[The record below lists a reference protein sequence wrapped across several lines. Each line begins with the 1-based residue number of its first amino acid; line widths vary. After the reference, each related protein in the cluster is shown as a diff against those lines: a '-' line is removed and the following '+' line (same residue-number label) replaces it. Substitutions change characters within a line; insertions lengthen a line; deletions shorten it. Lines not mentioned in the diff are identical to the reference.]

1 MKVLRNTG
9 ADRVIDVIR
18 PWITLGNRLDVVS
31 PTFSLFAFAEV
42 LRDLSKLSKAR
53 LVLPSNGR
61 DLALLGTATDRGA
74 RNKLQSRWLARQCAT
89 WLEQKAELRESR
101 DAVPQG
107 AIVLRDHDGS
117 PQQAVLGAFSF
128 STEGFGITPGNPL
141 SLIQASETPEE
152 SALLSQWFDTQWAGL
167 TINFNSRPAVLE
179 ELNRLAEQHDPVQ
192 TYALILLHLFRERG
206 EELDEDQSSNPP
218 LAFAIQSSGRS
229 CLSSSMTAL
238 LAHSIS

>member
-1 MKVLRNTG
+1 
-9 ADRVIDVIR
+9 
-18 PWITLGNRLDVVS
+18 
-31 PTFSLFAFAEV
+31 
-42 LRDLSKLSKAR
+42 
-53 LVLPSNGR
+53 
-61 DLALLGTATDRGA
+61 
-74 RNKLQSRWLARQCAT
+74 
-89 WLEQKAELRESR
+89 
-101 DAVPQG
+101 
-107 AIVLRDHDGS
+107 
-117 PQQAVLGAFSF
+117 VLGAFSF